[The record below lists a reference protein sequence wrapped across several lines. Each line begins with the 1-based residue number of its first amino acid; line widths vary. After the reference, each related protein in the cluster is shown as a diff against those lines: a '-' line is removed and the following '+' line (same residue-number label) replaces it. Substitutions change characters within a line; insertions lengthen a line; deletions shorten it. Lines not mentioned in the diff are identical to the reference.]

1 MVETVYLGLIGC
13 GTVGGG
19 VYEILK
25 KQQDQFLQR
34 YGKEYIVKTICVK
47 HVDKKRDVEIDPT
60 TKIVDD
66 YMIILDDPDI
76 SIVIELIG
84 GTTDAWTIM
93 QECFKRG
100 KHIITYPETELIEG
114 SFIEL
119 ETKPCYRIG

>member
-1 MVETVYLGLIGC
+1 M
-13 GTVGGG
+13 
-19 VYEILK
+19 
-25 KQQDQFLQR
+25 Q
-34 YGKEYIVKTICVK
+34 ICVK

-66 YMIILDDPDI
+66 YMSNSLLYLMSLVILDDPDI